1 MSQSRPHLGRGA
13 GFVAVAFAFV
23 VAMLGTTLPTPL
35 YGIYREEYG
44 FSELTVTIIFATY
57 AVGVLTALLVFG
69 SASDQ
74 VGRRRV
80 LLPGL
85 VLSAL
90 SAVMFLL
97 AQGLSLLLVGR
108 LLSGL
113 SAGLFTG
120 TATAALIDLARPQ
133 RRARATLIAT
143 LVNMGGLGCGPL
155 LAGLLAEGA
164 ASPLRLPFAVDLAL
178 LVPAV
183 AGVWLMPEPVE
194 HRAGF
199 KLRVQGLVIPAE
211 IRSVFVRGAIASFA
225 GFAVLGL
232 CSAVAPAF
240 LAKELG
246 VTSPALIG
254 LVVFTVFVG
263 STGGQLLLDWIPER
277 LALPAGCLALIVG
290 MAVLALSL
298 ILRSLALLVLAL
310 AVAGVGQ
317 GLSFRAGLTAVNAG
331 APEAQ
336 RAEVASTFFV
346 VCYIAVSLPVVGEGV
361 LADTLG
367 LRPAGLIFASAV
379 AILALIAMILLARS
393 RRDDPNATRPA
404 LVSTQN

>member
-13 GFVAVAFAFV
+13 GFVAVAFAFF
-23 VAMLGTTLPTPL
+23 VAMVGTTLPTPL
-35 YGIYREEYG
+35 YGIYRAQFG

-69 SASDQ
+69 STSDQ

-85 VLSAL
+85 ALSAL

-113 SAGLFTG
+113 SAGLLTG
-120 TATAALIDLARPQ
+120 TATAALIDLAPPQ

-194 HRAGF
+194 HLTGF

-211 IRSVFVRGAIASFA
+211 IRSVFVRGAVASFA

-240 LAKELG
+240 LAEELG

-263 STGGQLLLDWIPER
+263 STGGQLLLDWIPES
-277 LALPAGCLALIVG
+277 LALPVGCASLIVG

-298 ILRSLALLVLAL
+298 ILRSLPLLVLAL
-310 AVAGVGQ
+310 AVAGLGQ

-336 RAEVASTFFV
+336 RGEVASTFFV
-346 VCYIAVSLPVVGEGV
+346 VCYVAISLPVVGEGV
-361 LADTLG
+361 LADTIG
-367 LRPAGLIFASAV
+367 LRAAGLIFASAV
-379 AILALIAMILLARS
+379 AVLALIAMILVARS
-393 RRDDPNATRPA
+393 RRGDPGATRPA

>member
-1 MSQSRPHLGRGA
+1 MSRRRPQFGRAA
-13 GFVAVAFAFV
+13 GFVAAAFAFLI
-23 VAMLGTTLPTPL
+23 AMLGTTLPTPL
-35 YGIYREEYG
+35 YGIYREEFG

-57 AVGVLTALLVFG
+57 AAGVLIALLVFG
-69 SASDQ
+69 SASDE

-85 VLSAL
+85 TLSAI

-97 AQGLSLLLVGR
+97 AQGLPLLLVGR

-120 TATAALIDLARPQ
+120 TATAALLDLAPPQ

-155 LAGLLAEGA
+155 LAGLLAESA

-183 AGVWLMPEPVE
+183 VGVWLMPEPVE
-194 HRAGF
+194 HRTPF
-199 KLRVQGLVIPAE
+199 KLRVQGLVVPPE
-211 IRSVFVRGAIASFA
+211 IRSVFVRGAMASFA

-240 LAKELG
+240 LAQELG
-246 VTSPALIG
+246 VTSPAIIG
-254 LVVFTVFVG
+254 LIVFTVFVG
-263 STGGQLLLDWIPER
+263 STGGQLLLDWIPEA
-277 LALPAGCLALIVG
+277 LALPAGCGFLIAGMALLALG
-290 MAVLALSL
+290 L
-298 ILRSLALLVLAL
+298 ILSSLPLLVVAL
-310 AVAGVGQ
+310 AVAGLGQ
-317 GLSFRAGLTAVNAG
+317 GLSFRAGLTSVNAG

-346 VCYIAVSLPVVGEGV
+346 VCYVAISLPVVGEGV
-361 LADTLG
+361 LADTIG

-379 AILALIAMILLARS
+379 AVLALIAMFLLARS
-393 RRDDPNATRPA
+393 RRDDPNSTRPA
-404 LVSTQN
+404 MV

>member
-1 MSQSRPHLGRGA
+1 MTQSRPHLGRGA

-199 KLRVQGLVIPAE
+199 KLRVQGLVIPTE